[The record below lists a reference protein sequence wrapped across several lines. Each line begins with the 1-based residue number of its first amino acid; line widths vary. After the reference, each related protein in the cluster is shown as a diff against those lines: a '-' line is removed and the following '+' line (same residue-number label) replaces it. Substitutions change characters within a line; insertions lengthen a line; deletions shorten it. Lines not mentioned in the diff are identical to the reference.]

1 MNYEQ
6 LTQVVKLA
14 DREQIKNRMTLL
26 GYRDI
31 EKDEKL
37 NSVSFVTIAQSSI
50 EDTEQYLSKDKQYCF
65 DGHRSINND
74 VAFGIHIVFCN
85 IILIEHMKDNFQ
97 ILIWII
103 GFCIFRIC
111 TVRIHKI
118 VPVVKCLAVYPSPV
132 DEICQNITENLWKMI
147 ETV

>member
-65 DGHRSINND
+65 DGHRSINNG
-74 VAFGIHIVFCN
+74 VAFGIEFIT
-85 IILIEHMKDNFQ
+85 IQTMKYDKKRKMYITSNFD
-97 ILIWII
+97 IYA
-103 GFCIFRIC
+103 
-111 TVRIHKI
+111 K
-118 VPVVKCLAVYPSPV
+118 
-132 DEICQNITENLWKMI
+132 EITE
-147 ETV
+147 

>member
-50 EDTEQYLSKDKQYCF
+50 
-65 DGHRSINND
+65 
-74 VAFGIHIVFCN
+74 
-85 IILIEHMKDNFQ
+85 
-97 ILIWII
+97 
-103 GFCIFRIC
+103 
-111 TVRIHKI
+111 
-118 VPVVKCLAVYPSPV
+118 
-132 DEICQNITENLWKMI
+132 
-147 ETV
+147 